1 MLENDTEDAS
11 TTNYE
16 HGHVSS
22 KYIERFTNPSLHTGA
37 SKINS
42 RNNSI
47 NGLEIEI
54 KEEKADNEVVSFK
67 INEKKKYLNM
77 YQVIFLPRVFITNHT

>member
-16 HGHVSS
+16 HGHLSS
-22 KYIERFTNPSLHTGA
+22 KYIERFTNPLHSGA

-54 KEEKADNEVVSFK
+54 KEEKADNEVVSIK
-67 INEKKKYLNM
+67 INEKKEEN
-77 YQVIFLPRVFITNHT
+77 

>member
-16 HGHVSS
+16 HGHLSS
-22 KYIERFTNPSLHTGA
+22 KYIERFTNPALHSGA

-54 KEEKADNEVVSFK
+54 KEEKADNEVVSIK
-67 INEKKKYLNM
+67 INEKKEEN
-77 YQVIFLPRVFITNHT
+77 

>member
-16 HGHVSS
+16 HGHLSS
-22 KYIERFTNPSLHTGA
+22 KYIERFTNPALHTEDL
-37 SKINS
+37 KINS

-54 KEEKADNEVVSFK
+54 KEEKADNEMVS
-67 INEKKKYLNM
+67 IMLVKY
-77 YQVIFLPRVFITNHT
+77 

>member
-16 HGHVSS
+16 QDHLSS
-22 KYIERFTNPSLHTGA
+22 KYIERFTNPALHSGV
-37 SKINS
+37 SRINS

-47 NGLEIEI
+47 NGEVEI
-54 KEEKADNEVVSFK
+54 KEEKTDNDMVSIK
-67 INEKKKYLNM
+67 IVTDYLNM
-77 YQVIFLPRVFITNHT
+77 YQVIFAQHIFYG